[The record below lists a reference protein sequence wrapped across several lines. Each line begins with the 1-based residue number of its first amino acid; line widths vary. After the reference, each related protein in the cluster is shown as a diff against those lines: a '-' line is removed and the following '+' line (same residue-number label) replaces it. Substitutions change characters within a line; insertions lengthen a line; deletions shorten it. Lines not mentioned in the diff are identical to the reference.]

1 MQSDEI
7 TALSDTVA
15 AVCREAG
22 GTRVARS
29 LTDDG
34 PGYAEKVWRVLTEEV
49 GLGGLG
55 LPEWCDGLGGL
66 AELVVVGECLG
77 ANLMP
82 VPFLSS
88 TVLSGQ
94 LLSRC
99 GPAAGALLERLVA
112 GEVVATVVLDADGRW
127 SPESLPIQAIEDDGW
142 VLDGEANFV
151 LDGPGAAHLVL
162 VAGSVNGPAV
172 FCLER
177 GAPGVEIQ
185 RLATLDLARAQ
196 AKVRLVGTKATLLAE
211 GPEVV
216 SLVGAAVDVAL
227 VVQSA
232 EQLGGAQAAL
242 DLTVEYARSRMQF
255 GRPIGSF
262 QAVKHRCADMLV
274 LVETARSAVVRA
286 VEAAEAGAGEWPEA
300 AQSAQSGLA
309 LAEAASVA
317 KAWCSEAFVQVTVG
331 AVHLHGG
338 MGFTWEHDAHL
349 YFRRARSDAALLGD
363 ATYHRERVARLL
375 GW

>member
-1 MQSDEI
+1 MSGVMQSEEI

-34 PGYAEKVWRVLTEEV
+34 PGYAEKVWRVLTDEV

-55 LPEWCDGLGGL
+55 LPEWCDGIGGL
-66 AELVVVGECLG
+66 AELVAVGECLG

-112 GEVVATVVLDADGRW
+112 GEVVATVLLDRDGRW
-127 SPESLPIQAIEDDGW
+127 NPEDLPIRATDDGGW

-151 LDGPGAAHLVL
+151 LDGSGAAHLVL
-162 VAGSVNGPAV
+162 VAESVLGPAV

-177 GAPGVEIQ
+177 GAPGVDIQ
-185 RLATLDLARAQ
+185 RMSTLDLARAQ
-196 AKVRLVGTKATLLAE
+196 AKVRLSGARATLLAS
-211 GPEVV
+211 GPKV
-216 SLVGAAVDVAL
+216 VAL
-227 VVQSA
+227 VGSALDVTLVVQAA
-232 EQLGGAQAAL
+232 EQLGGAQASL
-242 DLTVEYARSRMQF
+242 DLTVEYVRTRMQF

-262 QAVKHRCADMLV
+262 QAIKHRCADMLV
-274 LVETARSAVVRA
+274 QVETARSAVVRA
-286 VEAAEAGAGEWPEA
+286 VESADAGESP
-300 AQSAQSGLA
+300 LA

-317 KAWCSEAFVQVTVG
+317 KVWCSEAFSQVATS

-363 ATYHRERVARLL
+363 AIYHRERVARLL

>member
-1 MQSDEI
+1 MSPDLLQSEEI
-7 TALSDTVA
+7 TALRETVA

-29 LTDDG
+29 LADEG
-34 PGYAEKVWRVLTEEV
+34 PGYAEKVWRVLTDEI

-55 LPEWCDGLGGL
+55 LPEWCGGIGGL
-66 AELVVVGECLG
+66 AELTTVAECLG

-99 GPAAGALLERLVA
+99 GPAAGALLERLVD
-112 GEVVATVVLDADGRW
+112 GEVVAPVLLDADGRW
-127 SPESLPIQAIEDDGW
+127 TPDALPVQAREDRDGW
-142 VLDGEANFV
+142 VLEGTANFV
-151 LDGPGAAHLVL
+151 LDGPGAAHCVL
-162 VAGSVNGPAV
+162 VARSAHGLAV

-177 GAPGVEIQ
+177 STPGVEIE
-185 RLATLDLARAQ
+185 RSATLDLTKAQ
-196 AKVRLVGTKATLLAE
+196 GRVRLSGARATLLSS
-211 GPEVV
+211 GPAVAA
-216 SLVGAAVDVAL
+216 LVDSTLDVTL

-232 EQLGGAQAAL
+232 EQLGAAQAAL
-242 DLTVEYARSRMQF
+242 DLTVDYVRSRLQF

-286 VEAAEAGAGEWPEA
+286 VEVAEAADLVEA
-300 AQSAQSGLA
+300 PLA

-317 KAWCSEAFVQVTVG
+317 KAWCSEAFVQVATG

-349 YFRRARSDAALLGD
+349 YFRRARSDAALFGD
-363 ATYHRERVARLL
+363 ATYHRERLARLL